1 MIDVSYRYRKDDL
14 HGGRMM
20 MDPETGTIR
29 LEGVTDPEWMSVPID
44 EYVEMPLP
52 KDFGMTI
59 KQEEELAQGAK
70 PTAPTKKAKP
80 HVKA

>member
-1 MIDVSYRYRKDDL
+1 MIDVSYRYRTADL
-14 HGGRMM
+14 MGGKMM
-20 MDPETGTIR
+20 MDPETGIVT
-29 LEGVTDPEWMSVPID
+29 LEGVPVD
-44 EYVEMPLP
+44 EHVEMPLP

-70 PTAPTKKAKP
+70 PTAPVKKAKP